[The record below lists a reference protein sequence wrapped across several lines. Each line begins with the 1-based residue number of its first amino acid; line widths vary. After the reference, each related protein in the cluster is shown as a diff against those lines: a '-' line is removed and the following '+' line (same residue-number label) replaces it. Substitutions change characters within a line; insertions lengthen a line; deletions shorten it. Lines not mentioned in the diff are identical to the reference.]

1 MGASSVMTN
10 ALGKFES
17 PRMSIAFYA
26 PLKSP
31 NHPIPSGDRQMGRLL
46 MLALKRAGFSTTLA
60 SELRAYLP
68 KGDCELDRL
77 QTTAAAEVE
86 RLLGAYD
93 SGAFEAPRL
102 WFTYHPY
109 YKSPDLIG
117 PVIAKSLQIPYVTAE
132 ASHAAKR
139 AAGPWARAHAHNQ
152 AALTSAR
159 LHLCFTERDKAGLA
173 GLGDTPNNTAHLPP
187 FIDTALIP
195 ERTQWRAHSESPIR
209 LLTVA
214 MMRPD
219 VKLQS
224 YQMLA
229 EALKDL
235 QHLNWS
241 LDIVGDGDARPL
253 VERAFS
259 EIEQRRLTW
268 HGRLEAPVVAELYGH
283 ADLYVWPGFGE
294 AYGMAYL
301 EAQAGGSAVVAQD
314 TKGIP
319 SVVQHGSTG
328 LLTPENDVQAYRNA
342 IANLIEEPDRLV
354 DLGRAASRFVR
365 RERSVETASASL
377 KNALEPLL

>member
-1 MGASSVMTN
+1 MTSS
-10 ALGKFES
+10 LCQLES
-17 PRMSIAFYA
+17 RKMSIAFYA

-31 NHPIPSGDRQMGRLL
+31 NHPTPSGDRQMGQLL

-68 KGDCELDRL
+68 KGDSEFGQL
-77 QTTAAAEVE
+77 QSTAAAEVE
-86 RLLGAYD
+86 SLLRAYD
-93 SGAFEAPRL
+93 SGASEAPRL

-117 PVIAKSLQIPYVTAE
+117 PAIAKFLQIPYVTAE

-139 AAGPWARAHAHNQ
+139 ADGPWAKAHAHNQ
-152 AALTSAR
+152 AALADAH
-159 LHLCFTERDKAGLA
+159 LHLCFTNRDRQGLTS
-173 GLGDTPNNTAHLPP
+173 LSDRLVHLPP
-187 FIDTALIP
+187 FINTALIP
-195 ERTQWRAHSESPIR
+195 ERRQWQAHPESPVR

-229 EALKDL
+229 DALKDL

-241 LDIVGDGDARPL
+241 LDIVGDGDARLL
-253 VERAFS
+253 VEQAFS
-259 EIEQRRLTW
+259 DVRQSRLTW
-268 HGRLEAPVVAELYGH
+268 HGRLEAPAVAKFYEG
-283 ADLYVWPGFGE
+283 ADLFVWPGFGE

-319 SVVQHGSTG
+319 SVVQHGQTG
-328 LLTPENDVQAYRNA
+328 LLTPESDVQAFRTA
-342 IANLIEEPDRLV
+342 IADLIEHPDRLAK
-354 DLGRAASRFVR
+354 LGQAASKFVR
-365 RERSVETASASL
+365 TERSVEKASACL
-377 KNALEPLL
+377 KDALEPLL